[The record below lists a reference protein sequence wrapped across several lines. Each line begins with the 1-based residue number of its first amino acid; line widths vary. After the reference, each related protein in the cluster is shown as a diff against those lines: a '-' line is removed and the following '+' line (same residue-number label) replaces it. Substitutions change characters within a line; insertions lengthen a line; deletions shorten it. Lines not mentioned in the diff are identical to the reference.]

1 MFRGIAQ
8 LSDAVSAMRRVLIT
22 GASGFVGAALMR
34 AFAADRAP
42 VRAAYRRAAPANIT
56 GVESMVT
63 GDLRYASDWSAALKD
78 VDTVV
83 HLSSPAHARFSEAH
97 LRAAIV
103 DGTAALAAQADALG
117 VTRFIYVSSIKAAAE
132 RTHGG
137 AISEDAQPKPGDAYG
152 RAKLEAERRVLAFA
166 RMRPVV
172 LRPPLVHGA
181 GVKANMRRLLQLADT
196 PAPLPFAGVRNKR
209 NVMSIG
215 SLIAA
220 IRAVVADAAGP
231 GGAFHVADQP
241 ALSTPEMLAALRR
254 GLKRAPN
261 LFGFTPLAAL
271 APRVLTE
278 SLEVDDSR
286 FRTAYGYGA
295 SGGDAADLLAETA
308 RLWKAA

>member
-78 VDTVV
+78 VGAVV
-83 HLSSPAHARFSEAH
+83 HLGSPAHARFSEADLH
-97 LRAAIV
+97 AAIV
-103 DGTAALAAQADALG
+103 DGTAALAAQADAAG

-132 RTHGG
+132 RTESG
-137 AISEDAQPKPGDAYG
+137 AINEDVQPAPGDAYG

-172 LRPPLVHGA
+172 LRPPLVHGV
-181 GVKANMRRLLQLADT
+181 GVKANMRRLLQLSDT
-196 PAPLPFAGVRNKR
+196 PAPLPFANLRNKR
-209 NVMSIG
+209 NVISLG
-215 SLIAA
+215 SLIAS
-220 IRAVVADAAGP
+220 IRAVVGNEAGP
-231 GGAFHVADQP
+231 GGVFHVADQP
-241 ALSTPEMLAALRR
+241 ALSTPEMVAALRR
-254 GLKRAPN
+254 GLKRTPN
-261 LFGFTPLAAL
+261 LFGFTPLVAL

-278 SLEVDDSR
+278 SLEVDDGR
-286 FRTAYGYGA
+286 FRAAYGYGA
-295 SGGDAADLLAETA
+295 GRRDAAELLAETA
-308 RLWKAA
+308 RAWKAA